1 MVTPATELKR
11 RQLLAYIESE
21 LKLHAAVKGIVA
33 IGSLATGL
41 ARPDSDIDCI
51 AFLDPYNDYILPAEF
66 IWLPE
71 DKSYHSIFIEDEA
84 TQARGYPLDFLRVD
98 LRIWTAPGFSWPE
111 GRKAELAN
119 GWIAY
124 DRDGMISELI
134 AQHTNYADDLRI
146 TRLDEAVT
154 WLDQHLYEGGPD
166 KRWDSLGPMIAHDR
180 LQAAYQYLV
189 QALFALNRRWLPWR
203 NRQMSALLQLPWLPQ
218 GFSERVQSAVQA
230 RSFDK
235 SGYDQRVAALRS
247 LFADVQAKCAQEG
260 IYKEDPIGEAFMR
273 SNQEPGRSW
282 NMDAWNREHRKLFG

>member
-21 LKLHAAVKGIVA
+21 LEPHTAVKGVVA

-71 DKSYHSIFIEDEA
+71 DKSYHGIFVEDDDIQ
-84 TQARGYPLDFLRVD
+84 TQGYALDFLRVD
-98 LRIWTAPGFSWPE
+98 LRAWTAPGFEWQE
-111 GRKAELAN
+111 GRRAELAN

-124 DRDGMISELI
+124 DRDGKISKLI
-134 AQHTNYADDLRI
+134 AQNTAYSDDLRVA
-146 TRLDEAVT
+146 RLDEAVT

-166 KRWDSLGPMIAHDR
+166 KRWDSLGPTIAHDR

-189 QALFALNRRWLPWR
+189 QALFAINRSWLPWR
-203 NRQMSALLQLPWLPQ
+203 NRQMSALLQLTWLPED
-218 GFSERVQSAVQA
+218 FSERVQAAVQA
-230 RSFDK
+230 PSFEK
-235 SGYDQRVAALRS
+235 TGYDQRVAALRS
-247 LFADVQAKCAQEG
+247 LFQDVQAKCILEG
-260 IYKEDPIGEAFMR
+260 VYEEDPIGESFVRA
-273 SNQEPGRSW
+273 NEEPGRSW
-282 NMDAWNREHRKLFG
+282 NMAEWNQEHRKLLG